1 MIKVQLRAC
10 VLNAWTIPIH
20 FRASNTVNHIKMRVA
35 STMVK
40 TDLHVLFLLLFYFGV
55 KTYHAEHL
63 NRLQPPKKYVIDLDL
78 PEEQRWNEV
87 AMDHSEIVGS
97 FNDIIR

>member
-1 MIKVQLRAC
+1 M
-10 VLNAWTIPIH
+10 T
-20 FRASNTVNHIKMRVA
+20 
-35 STMVK
+35 K
-40 TDLHVLFLLLFYFGV
+40 TELHVLFLTLFYFGV
-55 KTYHAEHL
+55 KTDHADKH

-87 AMDHSEIVGS
+87 VTDHSEIVSS

>member
-1 MIKVQLRAC
+1 MA
-10 VLNAWTIPIH
+10 
-20 FRASNTVNHIKMRVA
+20 
-35 STMVK
+35 K
-40 TDLHVLFLLLFYFGV
+40 TELHVLFLTLFYFGV
-55 KTYHAEHL
+55 KTDHTDYF

-87 AMDHSEIVGS
+87 VTDHSEIVSS